1 MSSLSPLIGV
11 ATSSGRADEIVQRIT
26 EAIHLGLL
34 GDGEQLPVEIE
45 LARQFGV
52 APMTVREA
60 LGELR
65 ERGLVETRR
74 GRTGGS
80 FVRRP
85 DGPPVAFLTEGL
97 RALAPSQLRDLAD
110 EHAAIA
116 GQAARLAAERASA
129 VNVRR
134 LFSYTEQLAAAAT
147 LGARIR
153 ADTRFHIEVAI
164 AAQSERL
171 TRQEV
176 AMQAEISGLA
186 WLPLGPPVD
195 VAALVGDH
203 HAIAAAI
210 VSADGNRARRLAEQ
224 HVERNLARLLELR
237 LLLVSD
243 DTAGAAASTSTT
255 ASDQRGAPSGVTA

>member
-1 MSSLSPLIGV
+1 MSSLSPLIG
-11 ATSSGRADEIVQRIT
+11 AASSRGRADEIVQRIT

-65 ERGLVETRR
+65 ELGLLETRR

-85 DGPPVAFLTEGL
+85 EGPPVGYLTEVL
-97 RALAPSQLRDLAD
+97 RTLTPSQLRDLAD

-116 GQAARLAAERASA
+116 GQAARLAAERAAA
-129 VNVRR
+129 VNVLR
-134 LFSYTEQLAAAAT
+134 LFSYTEQLAAAAS

-153 ADTRFHIEVAI
+153 ADSRFHIEIAI

-176 AMQAEISGLA
+176 AMQAEVSGLT

-195 VAALVGDH
+195 VAALVADH

-210 VSADGNRARRLAEQ
+210 VSADTEKARTLAEE
-224 HVERNLARLLELR
+224 HVDRNLRRMLDLR
-237 LLLVSD
+237 LLL
-243 DTAGAAASTSTT
+243 AAEESA
-255 ASDQRGAPSGVTA
+255 

>member
-1 MSSLSPLIGV
+1 MSSLSPLIGG
-11 ATSSGRADEIVQRIT
+11 AAPSGRADEVVQRIT

-34 GDGEQLPVEIE
+34 GDGEQLPVEVD

-65 ERGLVETRR
+65 DRGLVVTRR

-80 FVRRP
+80 FVCRP
-85 DGPPVAFLTEGL
+85 AGPPVDYL
-97 RALAPSQLRDLAD
+97 RGVLISLAPSQLRDLAD

-116 GQAARLAAERASA
+116 GQAARLAAQRAAA

-134 LFSYTEQLAAAAT
+134 LFGFTEQLGAAT
-147 LGARIR
+147 SLGDRIR

-164 AAQSERL
+164 ASQSERL

-176 AMQAEISGLA
+176 AIQAEISGLT
-186 WLPLGPPVD
+186 WLPIGPPVD
-195 VAALVGDH
+195 VSALVADH
-203 HAIAAAI
+203 HSIAAAI
-210 VSADGNRARRLAEQ
+210 VSGEADMARHLAEL
-224 HVERNLARLLELR
+224 HVERNLRRLLAVHLQLLR
-237 LLLVSD
+237 EARS
-243 DTAGAAASTSTT
+243 
-255 ASDQRGAPSGVTA
+255 